1 MIIFGIIGLLVI
13 SYAVWVR
20 KEQPRDEWFIFGGA
34 MLLVYSISIH
44 DPVFTIL
51 QVVFIISAV
60 LELTKA
66 RKKRTK
72 R

>member
-20 KEQPRDEWFIFGGA
+20 KEKPRDEWFIFGGT

-44 DPVFTIL
+44 DPVFIIL
-51 QVVFIISAV
+51 QIVFIISAL
-60 LELTKA
+60 LELIKA
-66 RKKRTK
+66 SCRK
-72 R
+72 